1 MLKKTS
7 RHWRILDESI
17 EEEAWLES
25 MSSKKDG
32 QHKLA
37 LFMSS
42 KKDGQHKLAL
52 FGEWNMDGDKA
63 PIKGKGK
70 SVQ

>member
-1 MLKKTS
+1 
-7 RHWRILDESI
+7 
-17 EEEAWLES
+17 
-25 MSSKKDG
+25 MSSKKDR

-52 FGEWNMDGDKA
+52 FGESNMDGDKG

-70 SVQ
+70 SVD

>member
-1 MLKKTS
+1 
-7 RHWRILDESI
+7 
-17 EEEAWLES
+17 

-42 KKDGQHKLAL
+42 KKDGQRKLAL
-52 FGEWNMDGDKA
+52 FGESNMDGVKG

-70 SVQ
+70 SVE

>member
-1 MLKKTS
+1 
-7 RHWRILDESI
+7 
-17 EEEAWLES
+17 

-52 FGEWNMDGDKA
+52 FGESNMDGDKG

-70 SVQ
+70 SVE

>member
-1 MLKKTS
+1 
-7 RHWRILDESI
+7 
-17 EEEAWLES
+17 

-52 FGEWNMDGDKA
+52 FGESNMDGDKG

-70 SVQ
+70 SVD

>member
-1 MLKKTS
+1 
-7 RHWRILDESI
+7 
-17 EEEAWLES
+17 

-42 KKDGQHKLAL
+42 KKGGQHKLAL
-52 FGEWNMDGDKA
+52 FGESNMDGDKG

-70 SVQ
+70 SVD

>member
-1 MLKKTS
+1 
-7 RHWRILDESI
+7 
-17 EEEAWLES
+17 

-52 FGEWNMDGDKA
+52 FGESNMDGDKG
-63 PIKGKGK
+63 PIKSKGK
-70 SVQ
+70 SVD

>member
-1 MLKKTS
+1 
-7 RHWRILDESI
+7 
-17 EEEAWLES
+17 
-25 MSSKKDG
+25 MSSKKDD

-52 FGEWNMDGDKA
+52 FGESNMDGDKGI
-63 PIKGKGK
+63 IKGKGK
-70 SVQ
+70 SVD

>member
-1 MLKKTS
+1 
-7 RHWRILDESI
+7 
-17 EEEAWLES
+17 
-25 MSSKKDG
+25 MSSKKDD

-42 KKDGQHKLAL
+42 KKDGQHKLSL
-52 FGEWNMDGDKA
+52 FGNSNMDGDKG

-70 SVQ
+70 SVE

>member
-1 MLKKTS
+1 
-7 RHWRILDESI
+7 
-17 EEEAWLES
+17 

-52 FGEWNMDGDKA
+52 FGESNMDGDKG
-63 PIKGKGK
+63 PIKGNRK
-70 SVQ
+70 SVE

>member
-1 MLKKTS
+1 
-7 RHWRILDESI
+7 
-17 EEEAWLES
+17 
-25 MSSKKDG
+25 MSSKKDE

-52 FGEWNMDGDKA
+52 FGESNMDGDKG

-70 SVQ
+70 SVE

>member
-1 MLKKTS
+1 MP
-7 RHWRILDESI
+7 
-17 EEEAWLES
+17 
-25 MSSKKDG
+25 SKKDG

-52 FGEWNMDGDKA
+52 FGESNMDGDKG

-70 SVQ
+70 SVE

>member
-1 MLKKTS
+1 
-7 RHWRILDESI
+7 
-17 EEEAWLES
+17 

-52 FGEWNMDGDKA
+52 FGESTMDGDKG

-70 SVQ
+70 SVE

>member
-1 MLKKTS
+1 MC
-7 RHWRILDESI
+7 
-17 EEEAWLES
+17 
-25 MSSKKDG
+25 SKKDG

-52 FGEWNMDGDKA
+52 FGESTMDGDKGT
-63 PIKGKGK
+63 IKSKGK
-70 SVQ
+70 SVD

>member
-1 MLKKTS
+1 
-7 RHWRILDESI
+7 
-17 EEEAWLES
+17 

-32 QHKLA
+32 RHKLA

-52 FGEWNMDGDKA
+52 FGESNMDGDKG
-63 PIKGKGK
+63 PIKGKRK
-70 SVQ
+70 SVD

>member
-1 MLKKTS
+1 
-7 RHWRILDESI
+7 
-17 EEEAWLES
+17 

-52 FGEWNMDGDKA
+52 FGESNME
-63 PIKGKGK
+63 IKDPSRVRERVLSKPR
-70 SVQ
+70 S

>member
-1 MLKKTS
+1 
-7 RHWRILDESI
+7 
-17 EEEAWLES
+17 

-52 FGEWNMDGDKA
+52 FGESNMDGDKGL
-63 PIKGKGK
+63 IKGKGK
-70 SVQ
+70 SVD

>member
-1 MLKKTS
+1 
-7 RHWRILDESI
+7 
-17 EEEAWLES
+17 

-32 QHKLA
+32 QHKLP

-42 KKDGQHKLAL
+42 KKDGQHKLDL
-52 FGEWNMDGDKA
+52 FGESNMDGDKG

-70 SVQ
+70 SVE

>member
-1 MLKKTS
+1 
-7 RHWRILDESI
+7 
-17 EEEAWLES
+17 

-52 FGEWNMDGDKA
+52 FGESNMDGDKG

-70 SVQ
+70 SVY

>member
-1 MLKKTS
+1 
-7 RHWRILDESI
+7 
-17 EEEAWLES
+17 

-52 FGEWNMDGDKA
+52 FSESNMDGDKG

-70 SVQ
+70 SVD

>member
-1 MLKKTS
+1 
-7 RHWRILDESI
+7 
-17 EEEAWLES
+17 

-52 FGEWNMDGDKA
+52 FGESNVDGDKG

-70 SVQ
+70 SVD

>member
-1 MLKKTS
+1 M
-7 RHWRILDESI
+7 
-17 EEEAWLES
+17 ES
-25 MSSKKDG
+25 MSRKKDG

-52 FGEWNMDGDKA
+52 FGESNMDGDKG

-70 SVQ
+70 SVE

>member
-1 MLKKTS
+1 
-7 RHWRILDESI
+7 
-17 EEEAWLES
+17 

-52 FGEWNMDGDKA
+52 FGESNMDGDKG

-70 SVQ
+70 SV

>member
-1 MLKKTS
+1 
-7 RHWRILDESI
+7 
-17 EEEAWLES
+17 
-25 MSSKKDG
+25 MSSKKDD

-52 FGEWNMDGDKA
+52 FGESNMDGDKG

-70 SVQ
+70 SVE

>member
-1 MLKKTS
+1 V
-7 RHWRILDESI
+7 
-17 EEEAWLES
+17 
-25 MSSKKDG
+25 SSKKDG

-42 KKDGQHKLAL
+42 KKDGQHKLDL
-52 FGEWNMDGDKA
+52 FGESNMDVDKG

-70 SVQ
+70 SVE

>member
-1 MLKKTS
+1 
-7 RHWRILDESI
+7 
-17 EEEAWLES
+17 

-42 KKDGQHKLAL
+42 KKDGQHKLDL
-52 FGEWNMDGDKA
+52 FGESNMDGDKG

-70 SVQ
+70 SVE

>member
-1 MLKKTS
+1 
-7 RHWRILDESI
+7 
-17 EEEAWLES
+17 

-52 FGEWNMDGDKA
+52 FGESNMDGDKG

-70 SVQ
+70 SND

>member
-1 MLKKTS
+1 M
-7 RHWRILDESI
+7 
-17 EEEAWLES
+17 ES

-52 FGEWNMDGDKA
+52 FGESNMDGDKG

-70 SVQ
+70 SVE

>member
-1 MLKKTS
+1 
-7 RHWRILDESI
+7 
-17 EEEAWLES
+17 

-42 KKDGQHKLAL
+42 KKDGPHKLAL
-52 FGEWNMDGDKA
+52 FGESNMDGDKG

-70 SVQ
+70 SVE

>member
-1 MLKKTS
+1 
-7 RHWRILDESI
+7 
-17 EEEAWLES
+17 

-42 KKDGQHKLAL
+42 KKDGQHKLSL
-52 FGEWNMDGDKA
+52 FGNSNMDGDKG

-70 SVQ
+70 SVE

>member
-1 MLKKTS
+1 
-7 RHWRILDESI
+7 
-17 EEEAWLES
+17 

-52 FGEWNMDGDKA
+52 FGESNMDGDKGT
-63 PIKGKGK
+63 IKGKGK
-70 SVQ
+70 SVE